1 MSPKLILLFIGLCCC
16 LKETLGHGMMLEPP
30 NRSSLWRFYP
40 NVPANYDDDGNFC
53 GGMTVQWD
61 TFGGKC
67 GVCGDVYNQPHP
79 QENENTGKYGK
90 FGVVRTYKA
99 GSTIDVGV
107 LLTTSHRGNF
117 KYSLCVL
124 EDPTKPESGEDCF
137 QPLTLSDGSSQYNI
151 PGEENDSFNVTNAV
165 VLPPNLT
172 CDRCVLRWHYTA
184 GNNWGKC
191 DDGTYA
197 DGCGPQETFRSCS
210 DIRIEA

>member
-1 MSPKLILLFIGLCCC
+1 MKSFKLTLFVILAIG
-16 LKETLGHGMMLEPP
+16 LKETIGHGMMLEPP

-40 NVPANYDDDGNFC
+40 HVPPNYDDDGNNC

-67 GVCGDVYNQPHP
+67 GVCGDVYDEPHP

-90 FGVVRTYKA
+90 FGVVRTYKM

-107 LLTTSHRGNF
+107 LLTTSHLGNF
-117 KYSLCVL
+117 KYSVCVL

-137 QPLTLSDGSSQYNI
+137 QALKLGNGHSEYKV
-151 PGEENDSFNVTNAV
+151 PGEEGDSFMVNNTV
-165 VLPPNLT
+165 VLPPNLV

-184 GNNWGKC
+184 GNNWGRC
-191 DDGTYA
+191 WDGLYA
-197 DGCGPQETFRSCS
+197 DGCGPQETFRSCA
-210 DIRIEA
+210 DIKIEQ